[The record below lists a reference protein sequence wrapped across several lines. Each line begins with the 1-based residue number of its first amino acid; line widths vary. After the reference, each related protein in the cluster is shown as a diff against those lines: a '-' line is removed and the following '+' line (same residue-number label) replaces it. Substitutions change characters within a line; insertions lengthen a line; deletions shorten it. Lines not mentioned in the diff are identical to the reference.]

1 MYLTSFHRLIFH
13 YLWILFFGERSSSK
27 LCSIFSWIFFLL
39 IKCSLCIDPLIT
51 YIIWKYF
58 FQFGGLCFHSLKSV
72 FQRAEVLKLMKSNFL
87 FLLFMDSEF
96 VSYLR
101 YCLSQCHKDFS
112 PIFSLK
118 SFIYLVFLWPIAHF
132 CVNLFYG
139 VSYGSMILLLFWN
152 FFAHIH
158 PIFLAPF
165 VAKIILSPLNNLCTL
180 LKISCHFYLN
190 LLLNSIFWFT
200 DLFVLFYAITTLS
213 WKLKLYSKHSCQVAF
228 QICSYFAFP
237 YEF

>member
-1 MYLTSFHRLIFH
+1 MSIPVSQR
-13 YLWILFFGERSSSK
+13 FFSN
-27 LCSIFSWIFFLL
+27 IFSQKF
-39 IKCSLCIDPLIT
+39 
-51 YIIWKYF
+51 Y
-58 FQFGGLCFHSLKSV
+58 
-72 FQRAEVLKLMKSNFL
+72 
-87 FLLFMDSEF
+87 
-96 VSYLR
+96 
-101 YCLSQCHKDFS
+101 
-112 PIFSLK
+112 IFSISLA
-118 SFIYLVFLWPIAHF
+118 YCPF
-132 CVNLFYG
+132 CVNLFYS
-139 VSYGSMILLLFWN
+139 VCYGSMILLLFWN